1 MHVNLLFQPKTHSK
15 SLAGGGGG
23 GGKGGEVRA
32 LSSIRKLFALIET
45 KGSGRTVQQ
54 LSA

>member
-1 MHVNLLFQPKTHSK
+1 MHVNLLLQPKTHSK

-23 GGKGGEVRA
+23 GKGGEVRV

>member
-23 GGKGGEVRA
+23 GKGSEVRA
-32 LSSIRKLFALIET
+32 LSSIRKLFALIQT